1 MKPFLAVI
9 LLSCAALAQNDA
21 DAAIA
26 KTKAACGP
34 DNIFFDVKTSDTSH
48 APATPPDGKALVFVI
63 HQVYTPNNCDDGDDC
78 GILAR
83 VGLDGSWAGAFYGAS
98 YLYMSVDPGDHHLCT
113 NWQSVFAS
121 RSSHAALTS
130 FTAEAGRVYYFR
142 MRLFGDNGAVIMD
155 LDQINSDE
163 GKYLIASYPAS
174 ESHARKPRKTYADQ
188 SN

>member
-1 MKPFLAVI
+1 MRMFLVAVFF
-9 LLSCAALAQNDA
+9 SCTVLAQD

-34 DNIFFDVKTSDTSH
+34 DNIFFDVKTTETSH
-48 APATPPDGKALVFVI
+48 APGAPEPGKALVFVI
-63 HQVYTPNNCDDGDDC
+63 HQVYTPNDCEGGDEC

-83 VGLDGSWAGAFYGAS
+83 VGLDGSWAGAFYGAT
-98 YLYMSVDPGDHHLCT
+98 YLYMTVAPGEHHLCT
-113 NWQSVFAS
+113 SWQSVFAS

-142 MRLFGDNGAVIMD
+142 MRLLGDSALIMD

-163 GKYLIASYPAS
+163 GKYLIASYQES
-174 ESHARKPRKTYADQ
+174 ESHARKPRKTYAGQ